1 MYTTHAQRR
10 GEDTMWKLIRTFLL
24 LLIVGIAV
32 GACAGVQQETAGAL
46 ASPATVQDQIEEAR
60 KQFADAY
67 QRGDAVALSEL
78 FALDAAFTGTISP
91 VWREGREAI
100 RDNWARVFREFPK
113 SEISFSDPVVRFY
126 NISPK
131 GTIMDNTIAIE
142 TGLFEMRMV
151 NTAGQLRQTPGKY
164 SAIRMWRNGRW
175 EIVNYQTAPI
185 PGQRQ

>member
-1 MYTTHAQRR
+1 
-10 GEDTMWKLIRTFLL
+10 MWKLMRTSLL
-24 LLIVGIAV
+24 LLVLGVTA
-32 GACAGVQQETAGAL
+32 GGCAGMSQGSPQTLAPAATAQA
-46 ASPATVQDQIEEAR
+46 QIDEAR

-67 QRGDAVALSEL
+67 QRGDATALSEL
-78 FALDAAFTGTISP
+78 FAPDAAFTGTISP

-126 NISPK
+126 NISPR

-151 NTAGQLRQTPGKY
+151 DTAGRARQTDRK
-164 SAIRMWRNGRW
+164 S
-175 EIVNYQTAPI
+175 
-185 PGQRQ
+185 

>member
-1 MYTTHAQRR
+1 
-10 GEDTMWKLIRTFLL
+10 MWKPIRTFLL
-24 LLIVGIAV
+24 LLIVGTVV
-32 GACAGVQQETAGAL
+32 GACAGMQRETTGAL
-46 ASPATVQDQIEEAR
+46 ASPATVEAQIEEAR

-78 FALDAAFTGTISP
+78 FAPDAAFTGTISP
-91 VWREGREAI
+91 VWRQGREAI
-100 RDNWARVFREFPK
+100 RDNWARVFREFPR

-131 GTIMDNTIAIE
+131 GTITDNTIAVE

-151 NTAGQLRQTPGKY
+151 NTAGQLSQTPGKY
-164 SAIRMWRNGRW
+164 SLIRVWRNGWW
-175 EIVNYQTAPI
+175 EIVNYHTSPI

>member
-1 MYTTHAQRR
+1 MRKP
-10 GEDTMWKLIRTFLL
+10 MRTFLL
-24 LLIVGIAV
+24 LLIVGMVV
-32 GACAGVQQETAGAL
+32 GACAGMRQETTGAL
-46 ASPATVQDQIEEAR
+46 ASSATVEAQIEEAR

-67 QRGDAVALSEL
+67 QRGDASALSEL
-78 FALDAAFTGTISP
+78 FAPDATFTGTISP

-126 NISPK
+126 NISPR

-151 NTAGQLRQTPGKY
+151 DTAGRARQTPGKY
-164 SAIRMWRNGRW
+164 SAVRMWRDGRW
-175 EIVNYQTAPI
+175 EIVNYHTSPI